1 MQRIALKIFLGVL
14 PLLIGSVP
22 QVHAQSAM
30 YATSGGGR
38 TGASAARLSAMQ
50 TVQQRHL
57 EAMRECTNIGK
68 LYAPA
73 ASEADVNGCIATA
86 NPCGDAGMIHGPNF
100 EASLVDSFG
109 CVQTVKSNYAVDGSE
124 TETNVQILDFVKA
137 RHIVDGMDETRVLEI
152 AANVEALP
160 PVENN
165 HAATKEY
172 VDTALAAGG
181 GGGGSA
187 PICSITRQLYNGSLG
202 GLAGADAKCEEEFG
216 AGWRMASNGGLYAVV
231 GANISGV
238 GWTHHPS
245 RGGTY
250 TCGNWATISGGA
262 VGHTGTDINYYSGCG
277 TNLPIFCC
285 NF

>member
-1 MQRIALKIFLGVL
+1 GTLPDGHTPDLTITRKFAMQRIALKILLGVL

-57 EAMRECTNIGK
+57 EAIRDCTNIGK

-73 ASEADVNGCIATA
+73 AAEADVNGCIATA

-109 CVQTVKSNYAVDGSE
+109 CVQTLKSNYAVNGSE
-124 TETNVQILDFVKA
+124 AETNVQILDFVKA
-137 RHIVDGMDETRVLEI
+137 RHIIDGLDETRILEV

-172 VDTALAAGG
+172 VDTVLAAGG
-181 GGGGSA
+181 GGGGQALTCTFTKGTYQNSTDM
-187 PICSITRQLYNGSLG
+187 ICESEYGAGWKKGNILHILAQG
-202 GLAGADAKCEEEFG
+202 GLANPMPAPNMRSDDYCYRG
-216 AGWRMASNGGLYAVV
+216 NYGGGFPYWE
-231 GANISGV
+231 G
-238 GWTHHPS
+238 
-245 RGGTY
+245 Y
-250 TCGNWATISGGA
+250 
-262 VGHTGTDINYYSGCG
+262 
-277 TNLPIFCC
+277 
-285 NF
+285 